1 MNQQKMGSYLLEC
14 VASRNRAM
22 VDQNEVGDQRNV
34 IERNDPRDTS
44 NPKSKKIVTPS
55 HMAKLER
62 RIGDHEAADH
72 KEEIYAEPSIPCK
85 TRDYT

>member
-1 MNQQKMGSYLLEC
+1 
-14 VASRNRAM
+14 
-22 VDQNEVGDQRNV
+22 
-34 IERNDPRDTS
+34 
-44 NPKSKKIVTPS
+44 
-55 HMAKLER
+55 MAKLER